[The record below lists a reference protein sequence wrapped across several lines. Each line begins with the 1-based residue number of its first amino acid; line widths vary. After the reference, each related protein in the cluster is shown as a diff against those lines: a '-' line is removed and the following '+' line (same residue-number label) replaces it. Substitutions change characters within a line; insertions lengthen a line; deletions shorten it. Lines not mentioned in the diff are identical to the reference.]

1 MNHNSPKHV
10 ALTFDDGP
18 SAYTVSILK
27 ILKRYNV
34 RATFFVVGSEVER
47 FPKLIRR
54 IHREKHVIGN
64 HTWSHPDITTLSKHE
79 LWKEII
85 STNAQIEKIIGYSP
99 KLFRPPYSS
108 INDTALAAIKEL
120 GMTSVLWN
128 VDSQDWREEDPLAI
142 CKHTIKNLQKKNL
155 IVMHDGDRYGSGAR
169 DQIVASLPK
178 LIKYLIKNDYQFVT
192 VPEFHRVAYKIEGW
206 S

>member
-1 MNHNSPKHV
+1 MNQNSPKYV

-18 SAYTVSILK
+18 SAYTAAILK

-34 RATFFVVGSEVER
+34 RATFFVAGAEAEK

-54 IHREKHVIGN
+54 IHRAKHVIGN
-64 HTWSHPDITTLSKHE
+64 HTWSHPDITTLSKRE
-79 LWKEII
+79 LWKEIN

-108 INDTALAAIKEL
+108 INDPALTAIKEL

-142 CKHTIKNLQKKNL
+142 YKHTIKNLQEKNL

-169 DQIVASLPK
+169 DQIVTSLPK